1 MAVPP
6 SPNVFRSSSTAN
18 RTRLLPNPLPRISG
32 TTQTLPIFP
41 TRTPSPNSPPLP
53 DVQDHDPCRADGFPL
68 GSGQDVCRGP
78 VVGVHLHLLRNA
90 LLVDEDPAAD
100 PEAQQDV
107 LVGYRKGA
115 EGDGGLRLRGR
126 HGEGRHQRGPG
137 WEDKEEEENEENEA
151 RWHSWSGP
159 DLSGGR
165 GEGREWVR
173 GVCDGKYLTGG
184 GGGGGTDVPCRHSRI
199 WAVEI
204 GSLDGCLEHG
214 REKVLSFALDN
225 VSQSFLWGFY
235 WPLGRD
241 GTRNRG
247 RNHPVLLGPP
257 DAGAGQ
263 GILLSARIHPNGR
276 SRRRT
281 VGEYTCSERAR
292 SGSMHRG

>member
-1 MAVPP
+1 MA
-6 SPNVFRSSSTAN
+6 F
-18 RTRLLPNPLPRISG
+18 
-32 TTQTLPIFP
+32 
-41 TRTPSPNSPPLP
+41 
-53 DVQDHDPCRADGFPL
+53 
-68 GSGQDVCRGP
+68 
-78 VVGVHLHLLRNA
+78 
-90 LLVDEDPAAD
+90 
-100 PEAQQDV
+100 
-107 LVGYRKGA
+107 LVGTRFEWRKG
-115 EGDGGLRLRGR
+115 GR
-126 HGEGRHQRGPG
+126 KGVGKRRV
-137 WEDKEEEENEENEA
+137 
-151 RWHSWSGP
+151 RWQIS
-159 DLSGGR
+159 DR
-165 GEGREWVR
+165 R
-173 GVCDGKYLTGG
+173 
-184 GGGGGTDVPCRHSRI
+184 GGTDVPCRHSRI